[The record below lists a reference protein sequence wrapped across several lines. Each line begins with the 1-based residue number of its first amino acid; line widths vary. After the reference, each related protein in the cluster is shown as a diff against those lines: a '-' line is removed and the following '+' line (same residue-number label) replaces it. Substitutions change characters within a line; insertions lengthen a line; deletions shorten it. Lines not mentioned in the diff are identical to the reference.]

1 MTFQDSYIFFVEIRP
16 YYVLFFKVMYRV
28 AHDSV
33 KLALF
38 LEGVAS
44 PTPVTYIFKCT
55 QDGTLNFV
63 SCSVF
68 SSNYEVDPPA
78 LFSFTKQEISII

>member
-1 MTFQDSYIFFVEIRP
+1 
-16 YYVLFFKVMYRV
+16 MYQV
-28 AHDSV
+28 AHVSG

-68 SSNYEVDPPA
+68 PSNYEVDPYSLSQNKKYP
-78 LFSFTKQEISII
+78 